1 MNNHGMLSQAYLNF
15 KGGFAAGKS
24 LRSAFFPNT
33 TLLATYYI
41 TLDVSNRRGHLALS
55 FSLVLQVKITFVAC
69 VCCFC
74 LGLPCASYSGQY
86 VLDLMDTYGA
96 GFAVTFVGIWELVSL
111 MWIYG
116 VKNVCKDIKLM
127 LGSEPGWFWKVIT
140 RFFLAFLAGI
150 FFHWYGGV

>member
-1 MNNHGMLSQAYLNF
+1 MLPCWRQIAHHWM
-15 KGGFAAGKS
+15 
-24 LRSAFFPNT
+24 FPIQE
-33 TLLATYYI
+33 AI
-41 TLDVSNRRGHLALS
+41 VIALS

-140 RFFLAFLAGI
+140 RFYLFIFHFLQLFS
-150 FFHWYGGV
+150 HWWCIVGEF

>member
-1 MNNHGMLSQAYLNF
+1 
-15 KGGFAAGKS
+15 
-24 LRSAFFPNT
+24 
-33 TLLATYYI
+33 
-41 TLDVSNRRGHLALS
+41 
-55 FSLVLQVKITFVAC
+55 
-69 VCCFC
+69 
-74 LGLPCASYSGQY
+74 
-86 VLDLMDTYGA
+86 MDTYGA

-140 RFFLAFLAGI
+140 RFFLAFLAVI